1 MVINWPRPE
10 ISENKFE
17 NFANVKWQYKHPVC
31 DNANERTARISFI
44 STWLP
49 WSYDGQK
56 TVRGFP
62 HGIFANAICNLVSF
76 RCNNKCNI
84 NSSQENE
91 IYKTILYNSNI
102 RLKFLDL
109 RRATINIHDINA
121 ELQSE
126 AVLNLYEYKSFVAEN
141 HAHLILNKIFISQVI
156 NLKRLLLVIKCNKNS
171 NGKFHYSEEK
181 MNKIKEKLDKIIV
194 ISEKWICYINI
205 LCIE

>member
-1 MVINWPRPE
+1 MANLLCQYEE
-10 ISENKFE
+10 IVLPASYNYQDLLFLQIVKNIGFS
-17 NFANVKWQYKHPVC
+17 FHMFNVKKITVTQSICRRELEYPNTKWIE
-31 DNANERTARISFI
+31 DN
-44 STWLP
+44 L
-49 WSYDGQK
+49 
-56 TVRGFP
+56 
-62 HGIFANAICNLVSF
+62 FANAICNLVSF

-194 ISEKWICYINI
+194 ISEK
-205 LCIE
+205 